1 VVASASPDSATMGPS
16 APADAEALSAATRTP
31 SMPSADLQ

>member
-1 VVASASPDSATMGPS
+1 MGPS